1 FLKYEDTVYYTENAY
16 EQYKTRLF
24 PIIREENGLE
34 EISKPEN
41 QISKSRLY
49 RILQIIF
56 IFLHHKYYHYYRELF
71 DLPDTLEALRLVW
84 RSIRDSFVS
93 LQEMNDAYGH
103 FFPTEIL
110 SEAHSFYE
118 ETIHQTVSC
127 RKPQSLTQY
136 CKCVI
141 RKSLYNSKQW
151 LPNGIKHLNL
161 PPRFKSFLNLERDHL
176 RPQNFQAH

>member
-41 QISKSRLY
+41 QIN
-49 RILQIIF
+49 
-56 IFLHHKYYHYYRELF
+56 
-71 DLPDTLEALRLVW
+71 TLEALRLVW